1 LPEIWL
7 MRHGAY
13 EGHAIGHHA
22 PWGVSLSEA
31 GRAQAT
37 MATPLPGAVQAILTS
52 PLPRAAQTAD
62 IVSRVTGL
70 PVIADTHLL
79 AEWRAPSAVI
89 GRTASDYP
97 PAYVEW
103 RRTRVHSPS
112 VAFEDGE
119 SLAQLHGR
127 ACLAAR
133 HLTALSQSYGGLLVV
148 SHKLLLGVLCALVDG
163 PAAFERAARDEWG
176 FAEIRPFPERKAP
189 HPRQQA
195 ATQPER
201 PGRAEPAGPI
211 STSTARTRERT

>member
-1 LPEIWL
+1 MPEIWL

-13 EGHAIGHHA
+13 EGHATGHHA

-31 GRAQAT
+31 GRAQVA
-37 MATPLPGAVQAILTS
+37 MAPLPGAVQAILTS

-62 IVSRVTGL
+62 IVSRATGL

-103 RRTRVHSPS
+103 RRTRMHSPS
-112 VAFEDGE
+112 VAFGDGE

-133 HLTALSQSYGGLLVV
+133 HLKALSQSYGGGLLVV
-148 SHKLLLGVLCALVDG
+148 SHKLLLGVLCALDEG
-163 PAAFERAARDEWG
+163 PTAFERAARDEWS
-176 FAEIRPFPERKAP
+176 FAEIRPFPERESP
-189 HPRQQA
+189 HPRRQA
-195 ATQPER
+195 AAQSPPPRGVECAL
-201 PGRAEPAGPI
+201 P
-211 STSTARTRERT
+211 SFTSAAPTRERT